1 MKAYIV
7 KKSKTQGNGLF
18 ATRNIKRGEL
28 ILRCDIRKL
37 KSYSE
42 KEVQRN
48 PKLQSQH
55 CDYIG
60 HNRYVMDFSPASYIN
75 HSCDPNVY
83 VKNRSIK
90 VKDYYSFRDIKKG
103 EEITVDYAAGAADQI
118 NAKNPWVLYCKCGS
132 KSCRKKITGDFF
144 KLPIKLQRIYYAYLP
159 PSIKRGYKKQLDKI
173 RLL

>member
-1 MKAYIV
+1 
-7 KKSKTQGNGLF
+7 
-18 ATRNIKRGEL
+18 
-28 ILRCDIRKL
+28 
-37 KSYSE
+37 
-42 KEVQRN
+42 
-48 PKLQSQH
+48 
-55 CDYIG
+55 
-60 HNRYVMDFSPASYIN
+60 MDFSPASYIN

-118 NAKNPWVLYCKCGS
+118 NAK
-132 KSCRKKITGDFF
+132 
-144 KLPIKLQRIYYAYLP
+144 LPIKLQRIYYAYLP